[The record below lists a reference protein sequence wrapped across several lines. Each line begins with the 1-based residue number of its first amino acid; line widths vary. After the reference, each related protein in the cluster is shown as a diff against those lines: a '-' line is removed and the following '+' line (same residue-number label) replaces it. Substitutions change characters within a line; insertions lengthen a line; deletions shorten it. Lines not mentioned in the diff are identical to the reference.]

1 MIPTITDQQKRL
13 LNEQGYFV
21 LENVFT
27 EAEMNE
33 LAERIEAHQRRH
45 EEALRAQGGTQGISR
60 AEEITFTSHL
70 AENDNGIKE
79 FVTRPEFVEITTQL
93 LGPDID
99 LYWNQSVFK
108 MPEGEKQFPWHQDD
122 GYTQVVPS
130 PYLTLWLALNDA
142 TPENGCISVMPESH
156 KKGLLP
162 HEKTPIGLACHSLDD
177 PNQGVQVP
185 VKGGSM
191 AVFYSLTMHKS
202 GVNRSK
208 GPRKAYVIQ
217 YSEAGLKNAHTGEVL
232 TGKIPLAR
240 AGNSIP

>member
-1 MIPTITDQQKRL
+1 MIPIITDEQKRL

-240 AGNSIP
+240 AGNSIS